1 MRTIGS
7 VLYLIGWIFYK
18 SVYTLVFR
26 VKISGVKNFPK
37 KGGVL
42 IASNHLSMADPPLV
56 GSCLWRPIHYMA
68 KKELFSSPVFGW
80 ILRKVNAFPVNRKG
94 TDMGAIRTVK
104 RLLSE
109 GEIVLVFPQGGRR
122 NEDNF
127 DVKSGI
133 GMLSCW
139 SQSPIVPCCIKNS
152 NKLKEFKRLEVNFL
166 EPVFPPEKYGQDTY
180 TVLTNKVASE
190 MKEELQRGK

>member
-1 MRTIGS
+1 
-7 VLYLIGWIFYK
+7 
-18 SVYTLVFR
+18 
-26 VKISGVKNFPK
+26 
-37 KGGVL
+37 
-42 IASNHLSMADPPLV
+42 
-56 GSCLWRPIHYMA
+56 MA

-122 NEDNF
+122 NENNF

-139 SQSPIVPCCIKNS
+139 SQAPIVPCCIKNS
-152 NKLKEFKRLEVNFL
+152 NKLKKFKRLEVNFL
-166 EPVFPPEKYGQDTY
+166 QPVFPPEKYGQDTY

>member
-94 TDMGAIRTVK
+94 TDMGAIR
-104 RLLSE
+104 
-109 GEIVLVFPQGGRR
+109 
-122 NEDNF
+122 
-127 DVKSGI
+127 
-133 GMLSCW
+133 
-139 SQSPIVPCCIKNS
+139 
-152 NKLKEFKRLEVNFL
+152 
-166 EPVFPPEKYGQDTY
+166 
-180 TVLTNKVASE
+180 
-190 MKEELQRGK
+190 